1 MMINIKSKPVKVLS
15 LVLCGTLLCSAVGI
29 GAYAAGT
36 KKTENK
42 MDAQIE
48 KTEAASEDNSNDI
61 RKDETVYV
69 IAGVDG
75 SVKKVIV
82 SDWIKNSLKNS
93 SITDSTDLENIT
105 NVKGNESY
113 SINSDNM
120 KVWDAE
126 GNDIYYT
133 GDISKEIP
141 VDINISYKLDGKTVS
156 AEELAGASGEVT
168 IRFDYTNNQ
177 YEMVEIDGQKEK
189 IYVPFMMITGMM
201 LDNEKFSNVRVS
213 NGKVINDGSHTIVA
227 GLALPGLSDNLKLS
241 SDKIELP
248 GYVEITADVK
258 DFELTTT
265 LTLATNEMFN
275 DIDLGDSDSMDEL
288 ESSMNK
294 LSDAMSQLLDGSSQL
309 YNGLSTLLDKSDELA
324 GYIDQFAAASKELK
338 DGAAKVDSGTGE
350 LQAYINQLSSGLNEL
365 VSNNDKLSGGAKQVF
380 TTLLST
386 AETQLKAAGL
396 EVPSLTIENYDSV
409 LEQVIKSLDSD
420 SIYQQALDTVT
431 AKVESSRPQVIAAV
445 TSAVNQQVRSAVEAA
460 ARQTVEDSVRA
471 KVLSGILASKNMTVE
486 QYEAALN
493 AGTIDENTRHAIE
506 SAIDVQMNTDIAKS
520 QIDAAMQSDDV
531 KKKIETGVGQQMA
544 SDEIKKTISDNVE
557 NNIKS
562 LINQAMQSEDVQA
575 KLSAASQ
582 GLAQVS
588 ALKGSLDSYNEFY
601 TGLLKYTA
609 GVSNA
614 ASGTSQIADGASQ
627 LKDGTAQLAGGTNE
641 FYNKF
646 TQFQSGSGALVDGV
660 GQLKDGAMQL
670 SEGLKQFNEEGIKKL
685 IDAVDGDLGGLAAR
699 LKATIDVSRDYKSFV
714 GISDDMDGSVRFIY
728 KTDAIEKSDK

>member
-1 MMINIKSKPVKVLS
+1 MINIKSKPVKIIS
-15 LVLCGTLLCSAVGI
+15 LVLCGTLFCSAIGV
-29 GAYAAGT
+29 GAYAAGV
-36 KKTENK
+36 KKTENNK
-42 MDAQIE
+42 AVQTE
-48 KTEAASEDNSNDI
+48 KTGSEAEEDSKEI

-69 IAGVDG
+69 IAGADG
-75 SVKKVIV
+75 SAKKVIV
-82 SDWIKNSLKNS
+82 SDWIKNSLKSS
-93 SITDSTDLENIT
+93 SITDNTSLENIT
-105 NVKGNESY
+105 NVKGDESY

-133 GDISKEIP
+133 GDINKEIP
-141 VDINISYKLDGKTVS
+141 VNINISYKLDGKTVS

-189 IYVPFMMITGMM
+189 IYVPFVMITGMM

-227 GLALPGLSDNLKLS
+227 GLALPGLSDNLKLN
-241 SDKIELP
+241 SDKIEIP
-248 GYVEITADVK
+248 SYVELTADVK

-275 DIDLGDSDSMDEL
+275 DIDLGDSDSMEEL
-288 ESSMNK
+288 EGSMNK

-309 YNGLSTLLDKSDELA
+309 YNGLSTLLDKSDELVS
-324 GYIDQFAAASKELK
+324 YIDQFAAASKELK
-338 DGAAKVDSGTGE
+338 DGAADIDNGVGN

-365 VSNNDKLSGGAKQVF
+365 ISNNDKLNGGAKQVF

-396 EVPSLTIENYDSV
+396 NVPALTIENYDSV
-409 LEQVIKSLDSD
+409 LEQIIKSLDSD
-420 SIYQQALDTVT
+420 SVYKQALDTVT
-431 AKVESSRPQVIAAV
+431 AMVEENRPQVVAAV
-445 TSAVNQQVRSAVEAA
+445 TSAVNQQVQSAVEAA
-460 ARQTVEDSVRA
+460 VRE
-471 KVLSGILASKNMTVE
+471 KVLAGVLATKSMTVE
-486 QYEAALN
+486 QYKSAAS
-493 AGTIDENTRHAIE
+493 AGLIDDATKQAVEYAV
-506 SAIDVQMNTDIAKS
+506 DVQMDTDAIKN
-520 QIDAAMQSDDV
+520 QIQA
-531 KKKIETGVGQQMA
+531 GVGQQMA
-544 SDEIKKTISDNVE
+544 SDTIKKTIDDNVE
-557 NNIKS
+557 ENIKS
-562 LINQAMQSEDVQA
+562 LINQAMQSEDVQV

-609 GVSNA
+609 GVSGA
-614 ASGTSQIADGASQ
+614 ASGASQIADGASQ
-627 LKDGTAQLAGGTNE
+627 LKDGTAQLADGTRE
-641 FYNKF
+641 YYDKF
-646 TQFQSGSGALVDGV
+646 TQFQSGSGVLVDGV

-685 IDAVDGDLGGLAAR
+685 IDAVDGDIGGLAAR
-699 LKATIDVSRDYKSFV
+699 LKATIDVSKNYKSFA
-714 GISDDMDGSVRFIY
+714 GISDEMDGNVRFIY
-728 KTDAIEKSDK
+728 KTDAIEKSEK

>member
-1 MMINIKSKPVKVLS
+1 MINIKRKSAKIFS
-15 LVLCGTLLCSAVGI
+15 LVLCSTLLCSAVGV

-36 KKTENK
+36 KKTENN
-42 MDAQIE
+42 
-48 KTEAASEDNSNDI
+48 TEIQTDKVESGTEDESEEI

-69 IAGVDG
+69 IAGADG

-82 SDWIKNSLKNS
+82 SDWIKNSLNS
-93 SITDSTDLENIT
+93 TSITDNTNLENIT
-105 NVKGNESY
+105 NVKGDESY

-133 GDISKEIP
+133 GDINKEIP
-141 VDINISYKLDGKTVS
+141 VNINISYKLDGKTVS

-177 YEMVEIDGQKEK
+177 YEMVEIDGKKEK
-189 IYVPFMMITGMM
+189 IYVPFVMITGMM

-227 GLALPGLSDNLKLS
+227 GLALPGLSDNLNLS
-241 SDKIELP
+241 SDKIEIP
-248 GYVEITADVK
+248 DFVEVTADVK

-265 LTLATNEMFN
+265 MTLATNEMFN

-288 ESSMNK
+288 ESSMSK

-309 YNGLSTLLDKSDELA
+309 YNGLSTLLDKSDELV
-324 GYIDQFAAASKELK
+324 GYIDQFAAAAKELK
-338 DGAAKVDSGTGE
+338 DGTAKVDSSVGE
-350 LQAYINQLSSGLNEL
+350 LQSYINQLSAGLNEL
-365 VSNNDKLSGGAKQVF
+365 TSNNDKLNDGAKQVF

-396 EVPSLTIENYDSV
+396 NVPSLTIENYDTV
-409 LEQVIKSLDSD
+409 LDQVIKSLDSD
-420 SIYQQALDTVT
+420 SVYQQAL
-431 AKVESSRPQVIAAV
+431 AAV
-445 TSAVNQQVRSAVEAA
+445 TAEAEKSRTQVVETTTAAVKQNVQLTVEESVREKVLAGVLATKNMAVE
-460 ARQTVEDSVRA
+460 E
-471 KVLSGILASKNMTVE
+471 
-486 QYEAALN
+486 YEAALN
-493 AGTIDENTRHAIE
+493 AGLIDEDTKQAIE
-506 SAIDVQMNTDIAKS
+506 SAVEAQMNTAVVKN
-520 QIDAAMQSDDV
+520 QIQAAV
-531 KKKIETGVGQQMA
+531 EQQMS
-544 SDEIKKTISDNVE
+544 SDEVKRTISDIVKA
-557 NNIKS
+557 NIQS
-562 LINQAMQSEDVQA
+562 LINQAMQSGNVQA
-575 KLSAASQ
+575 KLLAASQ

-588 ALKGSLDSYNEFY
+588 ALKSSLDSYNEFY

-609 GVSNA
+609 GTADA
-614 ASGTSQIADGASQ
+614 ASGASQIADGVAQ
-627 LKDGTAQLAGGTNE
+627 LKDGTAQLAAGSSE
-641 FYNKF
+641 FYDKF

-699 LKATIDVSRDYKSFV
+699 LKATIDVSKNYKSFA

-728 KTDAIEKSDK
+728 KTDAIEKSEK